1 MSAAA
6 DHGRAWVGRGGRGR
20 IALLL
25 AGLAAGP
32 AAWSLQLVVGY
43 AIASHACYPHDAPF
57 RRSPPPGW
65 GDEGAVLLALN
76 LACLALAVAGF
87 FAAASQSPRVD
98 REQAKADAVIGRTR
112 FLARCGMLAC
122 AGFGGAILVGTLTIA
137 MTPACWSIP
146 S

>member
-1 MSAAA
+1 MSAAE
-6 DHGRAWVGRGGRGR
+6 DHGRAWIGRGGRWR

-32 AAWSLQLVVGY
+32 AAWALQLVVGY
-43 AIASHACYPHDAPF
+43 AIASHACFPHDVPF

-65 GDEGAVLLALN
+65 DNEELVLLALN
-76 LACLALAVAGF
+76 LACLALGVAGF
-87 FAAASQSPRVD
+87 FVSASQLPRAG
-98 REQAKADAVIGRTR
+98 REAAKADAVVGRTQ
-112 FLARCGMLAC
+112 FLASCGMVAC
-122 AGFGGAILVGTLTIA
+122 AGFCGAILVNTLTIA